1 MNKKI
6 LAAVAATMVALSTAG
21 TAQAANLVVNGSFE
35 DAGYNLQAGS
45 YCYLNGPYEC
55 GSVNGWTG
63 AFPLMLSNSGPWGNP
78 NTPDG
83 NVLIG
88 LQNTSHIEQALTL
101 AAGTYTLSWID
112 AGRGNYGSP
121 TETYQ
126 VSVGG
131 NVLSTESVNFGAA
144 WTSKSLTFTTTGN
157 AVLSFAGQ
165 TNYGDSTAFID
176 NVSVTAAVPEPE
188 TYAMLMAGLGLMGF
202 IARRRKA

>member
-6 LAAVAATMVALSTAG
+6 LAALVAASAALSMGGA
-21 TAQAANLVVNGSFE
+21 AQAANLVVNGSFE
-35 DAGYNLQAGS
+35 DPGFALPMGS
-45 YCYLNGPYEC
+45 YCYLGGPFDC

-63 AFPLMLSNSGPWGNP
+63 GFPLMLSNSEPWGNP
-78 NTPDG
+78 NTPAG
-83 NVLIG
+83 NVLVGI
-88 LQNTSHIEQALTL
+88 QNTIHIEQTLTL

-112 AGRGNYGSP
+112 AGRANYGSP
-121 TETYQ
+121 TEIYQ

-157 AVLSFAGQ
+157 TVLSFAGQ

-176 NVSVTAAVPEPE
+176 NVSVTDAVPEPE